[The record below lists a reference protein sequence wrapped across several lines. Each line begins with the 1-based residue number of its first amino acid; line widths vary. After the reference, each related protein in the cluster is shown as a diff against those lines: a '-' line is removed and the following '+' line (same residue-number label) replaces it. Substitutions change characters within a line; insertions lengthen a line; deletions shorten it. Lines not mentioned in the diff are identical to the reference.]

1 MDVSAGETSTTKGH
15 KIMNMDEATARVTD
29 LVRDAVRKAREQ
41 RRVDLV
47 LTDVP
52 SVHVDVR
59 DGREPRGLPVHG
71 EHSLGR
77 LGQELDR
84 ERGRLVVTFS
94 VTGRI
99 NGVDFDNVRIW
110 IEGGQVTLPTLL
122 NATDN
127 ARRILYAMARD
138 AVDRITRGAGVDVY
152 TAAWAEHLRNLSG
165 RIAEREA
172 YLAAL
177 QTKINTELGELGRTL
192 TVTAGEVKGW

>member
-1 MDVSAGETSTTKGH
+1 
-15 KIMNMDEATARVTD
+15 MNMDEATARVTD

-47 LTDVP
+47 LVDVP
-52 SVHVDVR
+52 TVSVDVR

-84 ERGRLVVTFS
+84 ERGSLVVVFTVS
-94 VTGRI
+94 GRI
-99 NGVDFDNVRIW
+99 NGIDYDDVRIW
-110 IEGGQVTLPTLL
+110 IQNGQVTLPTLFHG
-122 NATDN
+122 TDN
-127 ARRILYAMARD
+127 ARRILYAMACD
-138 AVDRITRGAGVDVY
+138 ARDRITRSAGEDVY
-152 TAAWAEHLRNLSG
+152 TAAWAAHLRNLSG

-192 TVTAGEVKGW
+192 TVTPDEVKRWA